1 MGGGG
6 GTFVV
11 DAYPVSVHA
20 WDVVLIFITCL
31 LYTST
36 ECILVVSKLSPSERG
51 GRMEGRRL
59 AIIDLPLPGA
69 PTIIKL
75 CPPAAATSSAL
86 FTFSCP
92 LTLSLIHIYAKVS
105 DCYKNL
111 IGIAR
116 KANNAPLMERTYESY
131 IVWTDSVKALT
142 AQDELNVLKRKYDE
156 SQLTIQEKDDTL
168 SAKQL
173 SLIHI

>member
-1 MGGGG
+1 MCQTDFSRVVENYLRQPSPLGKLCGAGRGMGVGKSMR
-6 GTFVV
+6 TRVFSCP
-11 DAYPVSVHA
+11 A
-20 WDVVLIFITCL
+20 
-31 LYTST
+31 T

-92 LTLSLIHIYAKVS
+92 LT
-105 DCYKNL
+105 
-111 IGIAR
+111 
-116 KANNAPLMERTYESY
+116 
-131 IVWTDSVKALT
+131 
-142 AQDELNVLKRKYDE
+142 
-156 SQLTIQEKDDTL
+156 
-168 SAKQL
+168 SAKSKSQFVCC
-173 SLIHI
+173 

>member
-1 MGGGG
+1 M
-6 GTFVV
+6 
-11 DAYPVSVHA
+11 
-20 WDVVLIFITCL
+20 VLLMREIVIWRSSNGWRN
-31 LYTST
+31 TSSTPRLNSGNSSKKSTPLCARLISPGCGKLPPPTIATWEIVWCGSRNGRWEINEDPRFNCPAT

-92 LTLSLIHIYAKVS
+92 LT
-105 DCYKNL
+105 
-111 IGIAR
+111 
-116 KANNAPLMERTYESY
+116 
-131 IVWTDSVKALT
+131 
-142 AQDELNVLKRKYDE
+142 
-156 SQLTIQEKDDTL
+156 
-168 SAKQL
+168 SAKSKSQFVCCW
-173 SLIHI
+173 

>member
-1 MGGGG
+1 MRTRVFGCP
-6 GTFVV
+6 
-11 DAYPVSVHA
+11 A
-20 WDVVLIFITCL
+20 
-31 LYTST
+31 T

-92 LTLSLIHIYAKVS
+92 FNVCKIQVTVRLLLIEFFPCI
-105 DCYKNL
+105 
-111 IGIAR
+111 
-116 KANNAPLMERTYESY
+116 NNSRL
-131 IVWTDSVKALT
+131 
-142 AQDELNVLKRKYDE
+142 
-156 SQLTIQEKDDTL
+156 
-168 SAKQL
+168 
-173 SLIHI
+173 